1 LRGQAGNAAELGSD
15 RVTATSVITFDAES
29 VGATVL
35 SVISDLGL
43 SACLRSRDE
52 LAWLEVIG
60 KLSYIPVDYSPAMID
75 YQLAYWSGN
84 GSPTM
89 DISLVLMHDTRPCG
103 IWPLSATSDQK
114 GNWRIGSSGG
124 PVLPPLFASGLA
136 RKSIKSVTAGCLA
149 FLDMLCQL
157 NGQSDTDIVEAYAG
171 IDGLSEWH
179 DRLMQAGA
187 RAELQ
192 HDLFLDLLPSIAEI
206 KSTFRKSYK
215 ALITSGGK
223 LWKVE
228 LATTANPDLW
238 DEFRLLHRAVAGRV
252 TRSEES
258 WRFQHDAI
266 ASGDAFFVYLRD
278 IEGRMVGGGLFHTTA
293 HEGLYAIGAYDR
305 SLFDKPLGHVVQ
317 YHAIE
322 EMKRRGV
329 RWYKLGVRHY
339 PGEMPVPSDKEI
351 AISNFKQGFS
361 SHLFPRYLVHHRLP
375 EAQLT
380 GV

>member
-1 LRGQAGNAAELGSD
+1 MTAAIPL
-15 RVTATSVITFDAES
+15 TFDAEA
-29 VGATVL
+29 VGSAVL
-35 SVISDLGL
+35 AALSDASLG
-43 SACLRSRDE
+43 ARPR
-52 LAWLEVIG
+52 LADGAAWADVAGRLG
-60 KLSYIPVDYSPAMID
+60 YLPVDYSPAMID

-89 DISLVLMHDTRPCG
+89 DISLVLVHDSRPCG
-103 IWPLSATSDQK
+103 IWPLSAALDPK

-124 PVLPPLFASGLA
+124 PVVPPLFVSGLA

-149 FLDMLCQL
+149 FLDRICQL
-157 NGQSDTDIVEAYAG
+157 NGQSATDIVEAYAG
-171 IDGLSEWH
+171 VDGLSEWH
-179 DRLMQAGA
+179 DRLMQVGA
-187 RAELQ
+187 RAELR
-192 HDLFLDLLPSIAEI
+192 HDLFLDLSPSMAEI

-223 LWKVE
+223 LWEVE
-228 LATTANPDLW
+228 LATTSDPGLW

-278 IEGRMVGGGLFHTTA
+278 SEGRMVGGGLFHTTA

-317 YHAIE
+317 YRAIE

-339 PGEMPVPSDKEI
+339 PGETPVPSDKEI

-361 SHLFPRYLVHHRLP
+361 SHLFPRYQLHHRPP
-375 EAQLT
+375 ESQLT
-380 GV
+380 GVQS